1 MTAERLPRRRKQVD
15 EQGRPI
21 SRRAR
26 YEPVWQ
32 GNGEAAAAIIAGGLQ
47 ADGIRA
53 RMQGGRPTANT
64 LTHAFARD
72 TWAVFVHCRDAAR
85 ARELL
90 YEQEEGP
97 NVIEG
102 EDPEAFAANQRAT
115 LKFAVFA
122 VLGGI
127 VWLLWMSIRAEW

>member
-1 MTAERLPRRRKQVD
+1 MTAERRPRRRKLID
-15 EQGRPI
+15 EQGHPI
-21 SRRAR
+21 PRRSR

-32 GNGEAAAAIIAGGLQ
+32 GNGEATAAIVLAGLQ

-53 RMQGGRPTANT
+53 QMQGGRPTIYT
-64 LTHAFARD
+64 PTHQFARD
-72 TWAVFVHCRDAAR
+72 TWAVFVPSRDAAR

-90 YEQEEGP
+90 FERDEGP
-97 NVIEG
+97 NVVEG

-122 VLGGI
+122 VLAGI
-127 VWLLWMSIRAEW
+127 VWVLWMSIRAGW